1 LRLKVLVSV
10 SSCSEDDDDDDD
22 YNVSGC
28 CWFYDINI
36 SRGSVAT
43 RWMYDGIF
51 LFFNRNLLLNLLG
64 KVF

>member
-51 LFFNRNLLLNLLG
+51 LFF
-64 KVF
+64 